1 MNGRLDFIESSQI
14 RIIPAGATKQEA
26 LDILVKALSTNPA
39 ITDSEALRK
48 AVFEREAI
56 QSTGLGNGVAVPHV
70 RIPEVAEL
78 TVALGIAPDGIEFDA
93 LDNKP
98 VQILVLF
105 ATPKDS
111 KKNYLSLLAKVM
123 VALRNRNTFASL
135 ASCHTVEE
143 VIALL

>member
-1 MNGRLDFIESSQI
+1 MNGRLDFIEPSQI
-14 RIIPAGATKQEA
+14 RIIPAGTTKPEA
-26 LDILVKALSTNPA
+26 LNMLVEALSGNPA
-39 ITDSEALRK
+39 ITDCEALRR
-48 AVFEREAI
+48 ALLEREAI

-70 RIPEVAEL
+70 RIPEVTEL
-78 TVALGIAPDGIEFDA
+78 TIALGIAPNGIEFDA

-98 VQILVLF
+98 VQFLVLF

-123 VALRNRNTFASL
+123 VALRNRTTFASL